1 MTKLSK
7 NGVETHSSYIRRG
20 YNPLGQRVAKATGN
34 SVERYVYA
42 TQGQLLAE
50 PNSAKEY
57 IYYYG
62 QPVGYVSNNQLYYVH
77 NDQLG
82 RPELLTNA
90 SQAVVWKAN
99 LKAFDRTVQTSSIG
113 EFNIG
118 FPGQYLDKESGL
130 YYNMFRYYD
139 PQLGRYIQ
147 SDPIG
152 LAGGIN
158 TYAYVGGNPITRID
172 FYGLYSFSPEER
184 SGWKGVAQGLVEGAF
199 IGRKGGGKVALG
211 SALAGG
217 IAFGGIEYGAAKFGV
232 SDYLGSGTSTMLTGA
247 VTGGAAGSIIGL
259 SGGAPSTYDSF
270 TNAAAGLAGGL
281 INTSNFSQYN
291 SNANGLRTLRNGY
304 TGLGVGLAA
313 GFARDLAGSIM
324 DSIESGDN
332 CGCKK

>member
-1 MTKLSK
+1 VIHFYPQDKINQQLQLTGNSYVTTDAFGQMNKLTK
-7 NGVETHSSYIRRG
+7 NGVDTRYA
-20 YNPLGQRVAKATGN
+20 YNPLGQRVVKATGSN
-34 SVERYVYA
+34 VERYVYS

-50 PNSAKEY
+50 PNSGKEY
-57 IYYYG
+57 IYYYV

-90 SQAVVWKAN
+90 SQPVVWKAN

-158 TYAYVGGNPITRID
+158 TYAYVDGNPITAID
-172 FYGLYSFSPEER
+172 PFGLAKVCSRALSGFSAMYGDLRHVQLFYNDGSN
-184 SGWKGVAQGLVEGAF
+184 SGFTTVGKPIDKGRYF
-199 IGRKGGGKVALG
+199 KDDKGGYKCEKTELNDDLLKEAENQAKTIFDGANYNVGTNNCQDYVETVLRLYDN
-211 SALAGG
+211 LAFD
-217 IAFGGIEYGAAKFGV
+217 A
-232 SDYLGSGTSTMLTGA
+232 
-247 VTGGAAGSIIGL
+247 
-259 SGGAPSTYDSF
+259 
-270 TNAAAGLAGGL
+270 
-281 INTSNFSQYN
+281 
-291 SNANGLRTLRNGY
+291 RN
-304 TGLGVGLAA
+304 
-313 GFARDLAGSIM
+313 
-324 DSIESGDN
+324 N
-332 CGCKK
+332 K

>member
-1 MTKLSK
+1 MNKLTK
-7 NGVETHSSYIRRG
+7 NGVDTRYA
-20 YNPLGQRVAKATGN
+20 YNPLGQRVAKATGSN
-34 SVERYVYA
+34 TERYVYS

-62 QPVGYVSNNQLYYVH
+62 QPVGYVANNQLYYVH

-158 TYAYVGGNPITRID
+158 TYAYVDGNPVSFADPSGLDATICLYRGAGGFGHVGIGVNSSTTEGYYPNSDADGNPITGQEGQLKFD
-172 FYGLYSFSPEER
+172 AGEKQSCKTVKSSP
-184 SGWKGVAQGLVEGAF
+184 AQDS
-199 IGRKGGGKVALG
+199 KM
-211 SALAGG
+211 LA
-217 IAFGGIEYGAAKFGV
+217 K
-232 SDYLGSGTSTMLTGA
+232 MLTVKNNPGTYTLTDNNCVNFVREVLKQA
-247 VTGGAAGSIIGL
+247 GITSAETIRPKPFFKAINGG
-259 SGGAPSTYDSF
+259 
-270 TNAAAGLAGGL
+270 
-281 INTSNFSQYN
+281 
-291 SNANGLRTLRNGY
+291 
-304 TGLGVGLAA
+304 
-313 GFARDLAGSIM
+313 
-324 DSIESGDN
+324 
-332 CGCKK
+332 